1 MVLRV
6 TMDGDRLHWIRE
18 LIHPA
23 QYRPKSVRRRSTYF
37 TPLEGDPVVLATMH
51 HPVLITCTLSF
62 HVSVYS
68 LAVDEGSNCP
78 KHLST
83 MHSDVSF
90 HPAALSLFPTPA
102 EDDIGK
108 SSPSF
113 RAALTYCSPLYPSS
127 WTIAVQEFGV
137 DLNRYSGD
145 VWRGECC
152 NVGRGD
158 EADDE
163 DEIWPR
169 KIRPI
174 VGVKGSRAV
183 GVGTDGRWCVLAGED
198 NQIQVYSLPTPSPSP
213 PPSRPSPILHAQT
226 LLAHSSAVT
235 SISLN
240 AGRCVSGGRDGRVLV
255 WELDEDIDTEEQE
268 SEGKIGRTV
277 GYVEVRPGGRR
288 WKCASG
294 PQEPLDD
301 REEDVFVARGQRGK
315 GWEGLPHPASISHA
329 ARSLF
334 LPRPPDVVDDRPPA
348 IRQLAFDEERIV
360 GLVRVPD
367 GGNGGA
373 GGEVM
378 KVWGFNG

>member
-1 MVLRV
+1 MKL
-6 TMDGDRLHWIRE
+6 DGDRLHWVRE
-18 LIHPA
+18 SIHPA
-23 QYRPKSVRRRSTYF
+23 QNRPKSIRRRSTHF
-37 TPLEGDPVVLATMH
+37 APLQEDSVVLATMH
-51 HPVLITCTLSF
+51 YPLLLTCTLSF

-68 LAVDEGSNCP
+68 IAISSGEGNQP
-78 KHLST
+78 RHLST

-90 HPAALSLFPTPA
+90 HPAALSLFPA
-102 EDDIGK
+102 LDDTEHK
-108 SSPSF
+108 LSSF

-127 WTIAVQEFGV
+127 WTIAVQEFGI
-137 DLNRYSGD
+137 DLQRFSGD
-145 VWRGECC
+145 VWRGECY

-158 EADDE
+158 EADE
-163 DEIWPR
+163 ADEIWPR
-169 KIRPI
+169 KVRPI

-255 WELDEDIDTEEQE
+255 WELDEDLDDTAT
-268 SEGKIGRTV
+268 KTGRTV
-277 GYVEVRPGGRR
+277 GYVEVRAGGRR
-288 WKCASG
+288 WMPRSVPEANEEVEKS
-294 PQEPLDD
+294 EPDFSIS
-301 REEDVFVARGQRGK
+301 RETRNAF
-315 GWEGLPHPASISHA
+315 WEGLPHPASISHA
-329 ARSLF
+329 ARTLF

-348 IRQLAFDEERIV
+348 IRQIAFDEERIV
-360 GLVRVPD
+360 GLVRIPESEK
-367 GGNGGA
+367 GGS
-373 GGEVM
+373 GGEMM